1 MPTIDELPPAVSVS
15 DGDELMVSQSDIAR
29 KATRAQLL
37 AGVQPALALGAGSLL
52 GRISAGIGAPEQIG
66 IGANL
71 AVVNGVMNAPAPF
84 VIASLGTGTTP
95 QPADLVAIDE
105 GGQNAAVSY
114 TTFMSGLHGIT
125 GIDGS
130 QLEVAPTGG
139 VGSRRLCDLMAD
151 SISIESFGAV
161 GDGITDNTQAFLT
174 ALASGRALRLD
185 SQVYVVNG
193 PVVAQQTS
201 AMFGVPGGTIIRRNQ
216 LIAEQTWI
224 AVSGSD
230 FFAYGV
236 VFDAGLLA
244 AGDMPAVAVLANCQS
259 AVFVQCRFLNA
270 TGLTQGHGL
279 FINATLGSSHAVR
292 GSVMTGNAQ
301 SGIAASG
308 PGFVTI
314 RDSAATDN
322 GACGISVAAGTGY
335 LLASNIC
342 NGNQI
347 GLSVGNWGAGT
358 GAFQGSSGGMIA
370 GNICSNNTIWGLAI
384 GGPAT
389 TISGNVAQD
398 NGGNALGGGALLR
411 LSGGLVSS
419 NSIAGGACGI
429 DGRTCLFTS
438 FLGNYVSGCA
448 VGISA
453 GGSQNGRIRDNQLSG
468 NGWGITIT
476 AIEPTLSPAPTG
488 PLTVDA
494 NWIGFSSAQGGG
506 IIVLDGAVGISVVN
520 NDINGWGSSSV
531 GQALWAHTD
540 ALIVDGN
547 RWNNAVEFSVQAGM
561 VAGLATLVV
570 PDVADRVLITAAA
583 PTVSAILTNH
593 QADTL
598 GQITFLRVTNGGSG
612 YTQAQV
618 SFSGSGTGAAANAVV
633 ANGQVVWLVV
643 TNPGSGYGAIGN
655 GVQATISGDGTGA
668 TALGFV
674 GLPIIEAR
682 RLRLSCNAPVHMVL
696 AGSSPPQASWTG
708 FDTTIPAFGAAE
720 LEGTFGS
727 WRIVNS
733 PPIDY
738 LAPTG
743 DGGVTVQSVAGG
755 NITLRPSGAGSLQI
769 ASGAE
774 PLGCTSNV
782 GRGAP
787 TGQYAAPPGSDYRN
801 LNGGAGNTFWIKQS
815 GTDATGWI
823 AVA

>member
-1 MPTIDELPPAVSVS
+1 
-15 DGDELMVSQSDIAR
+15 
-29 KATRAQLL
+29 
-37 AGVQPALALGAGSLL
+37 
-52 GRISAGIGAPEQIG
+52 
-66 IGANL
+66 
-71 AVVNGVMNAPAPF
+71 
-84 VIASLGTGTTP
+84 
-95 QPADLVAIDE
+95 
-105 GGQNAAVSY
+105 
-114 TTFMSGLHGIT
+114 
-125 GIDGS
+125 
-130 QLEVAPTGG
+130 
-139 VGSRRLCDLMAD
+139 
-151 SISIESFGAV
+151 
-161 GDGITDNTQAFLT
+161 
-174 ALASGRALRLD
+174 
-185 SQVYVVNG
+185 
-193 PVVAQQTS
+193 
-201 AMFGVPGGTIIRRNQ
+201 
-216 LIAEQTWI
+216 
-224 AVSGSD
+224 
-230 FFAYGV
+230 
-236 VFDAGLLA
+236 
-244 AGDMPAVAVLANCQS
+244 
-259 AVFVQCRFLNA
+259 
-270 TGLTQGHGL
+270 
-279 FINATLGSSHAVR
+279 
-292 GSVMTGNAQ
+292 
-301 SGIAASG
+301 
-308 PGFVTI
+308 
-314 RDSAATDN
+314 
-322 GACGISVAAGTGY
+322 
-335 LLASNIC
+335 
-342 NGNQI
+342 
-347 GLSVGNWGAGT
+347 
-358 GAFQGSSGGMIA
+358 
-370 GNICSNNTIWGLAI
+370 
-384 GGPAT
+384 
-389 TISGNVAQD
+389 
-398 NGGNALGGGALLR
+398 
-411 LSGGLVSS
+411 
-419 NSIAGGACGI
+419 
-429 DGRTCLFTS
+429 
-438 FLGNYVSGCA
+438 
-448 VGISA
+448 
-453 GGSQNGRIRDNQLSG
+453 
-468 NGWGITIT
+468 
-476 AIEPTLSPAPTG
+476 
-488 PLTVDA
+488 
-494 NWIGFSSAQGGG
+494 
-506 IIVLDGAVGISVVN
+506 
-520 NDINGWGSSSV
+520 
-531 GQALWAHTD
+531 
-540 ALIVDGN
+540 
-547 RWNNAVEFSVQAGM
+547 M

-674 GLPIIEAR
+674 GLPILEAR

-696 AGSSPPQASWTG
+696 ASSSPPQASWTG